1 MIRKKCKNRL
11 FLLSDELID
20 KVFEYYNPYK
30 ERFERVMFTLSWN
43 HYWHKYIQS
52 CFYSVRK
59 IPFSKYYF
67 LKRKE
72 DEEQGFPVII

>member
-1 MIRKKCKNRL
+1 MIQKKCKNRL

-30 ERFERVMFTLSWN
+30 ERFERVMFTLAWN
-43 HYWHKYIQS
+43 HYWYKYIQS
-52 CFYSVRK
+52 CFYSARK

-67 LKRKE
+67 IKRKE